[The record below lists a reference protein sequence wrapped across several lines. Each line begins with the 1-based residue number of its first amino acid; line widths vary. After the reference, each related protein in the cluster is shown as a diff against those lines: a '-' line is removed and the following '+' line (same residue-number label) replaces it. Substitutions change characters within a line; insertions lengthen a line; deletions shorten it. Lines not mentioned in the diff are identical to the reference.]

1 MEARVSVASLT
12 PELLELICSYLGEL
26 DIART
31 IAVAV
36 HSTLAA
42 AALEQAGV
50 HSTTVIQEHSLSWA
64 ARLPL
69 AQHVVGLRELRIS
82 DSQRHFLLD
91 HPGPALR
98 TLGLASL
105 IQLLQDETHWFAD
118 EEARYQAAAAWL
130 RTFRWWPRPAGE
142 AAAAIG
148 AVRLARMPP
157 CAQQR
162 VLDDAAEWPEARA
175 ALLAQSSTPATGAW
189 SFGFAVPLPSSAA
202 AFEPFAAIAAGAE
215 PFATEPFA
223 AAAEAAAAEVEDE
236 DDEDDED
243 DGEDE
248 DEDEE
253 DEDEDDG
260 GVPPFRW
267 GSVPFWVAGAYL
279 HAEAGAYV
287 VYGMHGAVNEV
298 PEMEVGISL
307 SLSLSLNPKP
317 KPNPNPNPHS
327 NPNPNPTPNPI
338 PNS

>member
-1 MEARVSVASLT
+1 MDINAVEARVSVASLT
-12 PELLELICSYLGEL
+12 PELLELICSYLGERDL
-26 DIART
+26 ART

-36 HSTLAA
+36 RSTLAA

-50 HSTTVIQEHSLSWA
+50 HSTAVIQEHSLSWA

-69 AQHVVGLRELRIS
+69 AQHVLGLRELKIS
-82 DSQRHFLLD
+82 DSQWHYRLD

-148 AVRLARMPP
+148 AVRLSRMPP

-175 ALLAQSSTPATGAW
+175 ALLAQPSAPATGAW
-189 SFGFAVPLPSSAA
+189 SFGFAVPLPSSVAA
-202 AFEPFAAIAAGAE
+202 AEPAAALAAAAE
-215 PFATEPFA
+215 PFATEPLA
-223 AAAEAAAAEVEDE
+223 AAAEVAAAEVEDE

-248 DEDEE
+248 EDEEEDEE

-287 VYGMHGAVNEV
+287 VYGMHGAQNEV
-298 PEMEVGISL
+298 PEMEVGMSR
-307 SLSLSLNPKP
+307 NPKP
-317 KPNPNPNPHS
+317 KPKS
-327 NPNPNPTPNPI
+327 
-338 PNS
+338 